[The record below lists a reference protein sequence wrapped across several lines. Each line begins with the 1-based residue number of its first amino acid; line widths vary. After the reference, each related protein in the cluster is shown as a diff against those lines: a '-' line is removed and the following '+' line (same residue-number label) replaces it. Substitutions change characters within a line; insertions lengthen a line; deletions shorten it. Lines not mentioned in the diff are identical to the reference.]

1 MYVKFELVRWY
12 FLFVWGWK
20 SLWISNI

>member
-12 FLFVWGWK
+12 FLFVWVWK